1 MSPFWGKYYPESF
14 FDIYSNLAG
23 NMRQYGIPETMINFM
38 KAVYEADKRYVD
50 LHVCQLLDAFEIIIG
65 V

>member
-14 FDIYSNLAG
+14 FDIYSNIAG

-38 KAVYEADKRYVD
+38 KAVYEADKRRVST
-50 LHVCQLLDAFEIIIG
+50 VGC